1 MPTYQAPL
9 KEFKFILNE
18 VLGVEKYSNLPGFAD
33 ATPDLIE
40 AILEEGAK
48 IVEQVLQPINHSGD
62 QSGCTR
68 HEDGTVTPPK
78 GFKEAYQTYVEGG
91 WTGLT
96 ARVED
101 GGQAM
106 PQIVGTS
113 MSEMMSSANMA
124 FTMYPGLSRS
134 AYEAISHHASDELKA
149 KFLPNMAAGIWTGTM
164 NLTESHCGTDLGL
177 MRTKAAPQSDGSY
190 KISGTKIFISAG
202 EHDMT
207 ENIIHLVLARIE
219 GAPDGIKG
227 VSLFI
232 VPRNHV
238 AEDGTVGER
247 NNVSCGSIEEKMG
260 IHGNATCVMNYD
272 GSIGYLVG
280 EENKGMR
287 AMFTMMNE
295 ARLGVGLQ
303 GLSQSEV
310 SYQNA
315 VTYANERLQGRSL
328 TGAKNEAGPADP
340 LLVHPDVRRMLME
353 QKAFNEGGRAF
364 ALWTALQ
371 GDISNQ
377 SPDEKEREKAGDYMA
392 LLTPII
398 KGYFTDKAFDNCVN
412 AQQIYGGHGY
422 IAEWGMEQF
431 VRDARITQ
439 IYEGANGVQALD
451 LVGRKIG
458 QNGGRA
464 VMSFI
469 ADLKAFIE
477 ENRDDKEMAALVGGL
492 QVATDALETS
502 TLWFMQN
509 AIENFDHA
517 GAGSVDY
524 MHLFGITCL
533 AYMWAQMG
541 KVALAADAGNADYYD
556 AKVKTAKFFM
566 ARCVPDVHSHLA
578 KIQTGA
584 DPVMALS
591 AEQF

>member
-9 KEFKFILNE
+9 REFKFILNE

-48 IVEQVLQPINHSGD
+48 IAEKVLQPINHSGD
-62 QSGCTR
+62 RSGCTR
-68 HEDGTVTPPK
+68 HDDGTVTPPE
-78 GFKEAYQTYVEGG
+78 GFKEAYQTYVDGG
-91 WTGLT
+91 WPALT

-106 PQIVGTS
+106 PQIVGTP

-134 AYEAISHHASDELKA
+134 AYEAIAHHASDELKA

-177 MRTKAAPQSDGSY
+177 MRTKAMPQADGSY

-202 EHDMT
+202 EHDLT

-238 AEDGTVGER
+238 ADDGTVGER

-272 GSIGYLVG
+272 ASTGYLVG

-328 TGAKNEAGPADP
+328 TGIKNEAGPADP

-398 KGYFTDKAFDNCVN
+398 KGYFTDKAFENCVN

-451 LVGRKIG
+451 LVGRKLG

-477 ENRDDKEMAALVGGL
+477 ENRDDKDMAALVDGL

-509 AIENFDHA
+509 ALENFDNA

-524 MHLFGITCL
+524 MHLFGIACL

-541 KVALAADAGNADYYD
+541 KVALAADGGNAVFYD

-566 ARCVPDVHSHLA
+566 ARCVPDVYSHLA